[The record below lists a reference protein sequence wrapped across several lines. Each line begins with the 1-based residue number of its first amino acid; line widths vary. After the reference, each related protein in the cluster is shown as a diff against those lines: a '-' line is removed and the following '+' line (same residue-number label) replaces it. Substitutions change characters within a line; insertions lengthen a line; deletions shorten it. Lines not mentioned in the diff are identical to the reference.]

1 MTIDALKTAK
11 LSSVT
16 AGYLAVYLKLSNL
29 LGEVS
34 EITER
39 EYSSADVDNVNDG
52 FNKAIYG
59 ALDEIMKLVADS
71 IVDKIC
77 YLDNND
83 EI

>member
-1 MTIDALKTAK
+1 MTIEDLKNAK
-11 LSSVT
+11 LSPTT
-16 AGYLAVYLKLSNL
+16 AGYLGVYLKLSSL

-39 EYSSADVDNVNDG
+39 DYSPSDVDKVNDG

-59 ALDEIMKLVADS
+59 AFDEILKLAANS
-71 IVDKIC
+71 IADKIC
-77 YLDNND
+77 ALDSNA